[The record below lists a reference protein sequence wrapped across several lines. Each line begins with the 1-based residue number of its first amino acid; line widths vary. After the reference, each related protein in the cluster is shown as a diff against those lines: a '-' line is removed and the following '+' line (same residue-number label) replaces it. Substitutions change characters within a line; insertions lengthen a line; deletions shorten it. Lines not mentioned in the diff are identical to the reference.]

1 MADNLPDA
9 VPGDTADR
17 LAALARYRILD
28 TPREKSF
35 DDIAALAAQIC
46 ETPIAVVNLIDK
58 ERQWFKA
65 EVGLG
70 IDGTPLETSFC
81 VHALLEDDFLLVPDA
96 NKDARFA
103 CNPLV
108 TGEPGLRFYAGALLK
123 TTEGHAIGTLCVLD
137 VLPRTLDD
145 DQQTALRRLA
155 GQVMAQLELRLALAE
170 RERINVEL
178 ERDAR
183 FRELSRTWDVTPDI
197 MGVLNDDGIF
207 ERSNP
212 AWQQVLGLS
221 EETVSTTPIFELMH
235 PDDVARALNAFAT
248 VKRGEPVLRFEN
260 RYRHGVDGGY
270 RWLSWVVVP
279 EGNKYY
285 ASAREI
291 TADKARAAALETA
304 VAERQDAW
312 NASPD
317 LLAVADFQGVL
328 REVNPAWTAVLG
340 WQAIDLVDHPFAELT
355 HPDDLE
361 EALAV
366 FAGVIEAP
374 LIDPFEFRLRDHDG
388 EYRWF
393 AWTAAARD
401 GRVYASG
408 RDVTH
413 RKEQAAVLLE
423 TEEALRQSQKLE
435 AIGQLTGG
443 VAHDFNNLLTV
454 IRGSVD
460 MLRRG
465 EISDDRRTRYIEA
478 ISTTVDRATRLTSQ
492 LLAFARRQA
501 LKPEAFDVG
510 RNMTGLR
517 EMVSTLAGSR
527 IKIDVDLD
535 EAPCR
540 VRADPS
546 QFDTA
551 IVNLAVNARD
561 AMAGEGALS
570 ITVRRVDHVPAIR
583 AHALIDG
590 DYVAISVADSGTG
603 IALEQ
608 LDQIFEPFFTT
619 KDIGQGTGLGLS
631 QVFGFVKQSGGEVD
645 VRSEVG
651 HGSCFTIYLPRIDD
665 SECVRAPHGAD
676 EHETG
681 PASGDGKCVL
691 VVEDNAEVGDFAVQA
706 LAELGYEAVP
716 VDNAAKALNL
726 LETRADRFDVVFSDV
741 MMAGMTGIDLA
752 RQIRREFP
760 AVPVVLASGYSSV
773 IAQEG
778 HDGFELLAKPY
789 SIEEL
794 SFVLSKAAAGPNS
807 R

>member
-28 TPREKSF
+28 TPREESF

-96 NKDARFA
+96 TKDARFA

-108 TGEPGLRFYAGALLK
+108 TGEPGLRFYAGALLR

-137 VLPRTLDD
+137 VVPRTLDD

-155 GQVMAQLELRLALAE
+155 RQVMAQLELRLALAE

-178 ERDAR
+178 ERGAR

-197 MGVLNDDGIF
+197 MGVLNDNGIF

-235 PDDVARALNAFAT
+235 PDDIARALDAFAT
-248 VKRGEPVLRFEN
+248 VKRGDPVLRFEN
-260 RYRHGVDGGY
+260 RYRHGVDGSY

-279 EGNKYY
+279 EGGKYY

-291 TADKARAAALETA
+291 TADKVRADALETA

-340 WQAIDLVDHPFAELT
+340 WQSIDLVDHPFAELT
-355 HPDDLE
+355 HPDDLD
-361 EALAV
+361 EALDV
-366 FAGVIEAP
+366 FAGVIKAP
-374 LIDPFEFRLRDHDG
+374 LVDPFEFRLRDHDG
-388 EYRWF
+388 DYRWF

-408 RDVTH
+408 RDVTQ
-413 RKEQAAVLLE
+413 RREQAAMLLE

-465 EISDDRRTRYIEA
+465 EISDERRTRYIEA
-478 ISTTVDRATRLTSQ
+478 ISTTVDRATRLTGQ

-517 EMVSTLAGSR
+517 EMVSTLTGSR

-535 EAPCR
+535 EAPCC

-570 ITVRRVDHVPAIR
+570 IAVRRVDHVPAIR
-583 AHALIDG
+583 AHARIDG
-590 DYVAISVADSGTG
+590 DFVSISVADSGTG
-603 IALEQ
+603 IAREQ

-619 KDIGQGTGLGLS
+619 KDVGQGTGLGLS

-651 HGSCFTIYLPRIDD
+651 HGSCFTIYLPRIDH
-665 SECVRAPHGAD
+665 SECVRAPHGAGA
-676 EHETG
+676 HETG
-681 PASGDGKCVL
+681 PAGGDGKCVL

-706 LAELGYEAVP
+706 LAELGYDVVL
-716 VDNAAKALNL
+716 VDNASRALDL
-726 LETRADRFDVVFSDV
+726 LETRPDRFDVVFSDV
-741 MMAGMTGIDLA
+741 MMAGMTGIELA
-752 RQIRREFP
+752 REIRREFP

-778 HDGFELLAKPY
+778 HDGFDLLAKPY

-794 SFVLSKAAAGPNS
+794 SFALSKAAAGPS
-807 R
+807 SE